1 MTMIIVTENLASKIN
16 MSNLMMKNTF
26 NKVKIS
32 KQFFN
37 EQYNEEQHPIDWTFD
52 NLSYFF
58 LIYFK
63 VTDIFC

>member
-32 KQFFN
+32 KQLFK

-58 LIYFK
+58 
-63 VTDIFC
+63 